1 MDGART
7 LDFRQVTKQSPCPI
21 CGGATW
27 CAHTAEGPVR
37 CMRAVPKGLEA
48 PMGWRAGRQS
58 ADGGRMFIPA
68 AGRAPS
74 REDAAAT
81 ALREAEKSERNRR
94 RAARVWKDATPDT
107 SQLRAYIAGRGIN
120 LAALPGGVVPKSLR
134 FNPTVPDTYDAEE
147 RRWNHAPAM
156 VGVVQGADRKLRGIH
171 RTFLQIDLDTCG
183 QVQKRSESAKKQLG
197 PCSGGAVRLYSGTE
211 SGVLILT
218 EGIETALACLQAT
231 GCATWSCLD
240 AVKLQSVELP
250 TELVGAGR
258 RSSIAVVV
266 IAGDLDAN
274 QAGQKASAIAA
285 NRLRASYPWLEV
297 HVRVPSV
304 SVCPQLVK
312 NTDGGPMPLQGKG
325 IDWLDALRVAGVDGV
340 RDGLLGGIDIAAA
353 RDRAERWSGQT
364 AAAAAESGT
373 QAPTAD
379 RLGGVRLIDDSPMN
393 RAELYLLENESPEKR
408 APARA
413 GYLLRSW
420 AGRWWEYDGRVWHE
434 LDPDVLR
441 GRVWR
446 WLDRFY
452 VVRRGEQVPLAP
464 TGRVV
469 DDVLGAI
476 RGLVIA
482 EAEALP
488 VWLRPAFDSLGRPE
502 WDEATSH
509 RARRL
514 ARVQH
519 AGSVVAFQNCLL
531 DVEAWAAGELRS
543 FPHTPLFF
551 STTCLPFELPEHE
564 LHQAMLEQSEHAL
577 LGQLCPTWLRFLAGI
592 YGDELE
598 WHDTLQEWF
607 GYNLIPDNRLE
618 KMLLLVGPPRSGKGT
633 ILTALQA
640 MLGAAN
646 VASLGLQNLTE
657 RFGLAELVG
666 KLAAILPDAHLGRF
680 TDGTQAVEVLKSI
693 TGNDPVRI
701 EEKYGKRAASVKLPV
716 RFTVACNEMPNLQDS
731 SLALHG
737 RTLVLKTERSHQ
749 GDEDTGLKSRIL
761 AEAPGITLWALLGL
775 RRLWARKPLRL
786 QQPASGAELLG
797 EMAREQSPVT
807 AFVEDECRPDPDAQL
822 TYAQLYAA
830 WERWCDATNRHA
842 GSPETF
848 SRKLRA
854 GCPSLRIVNKRNPD
868 GTRTRYY
875 VGLALLAEPA
885 GTTSAANVRD

>member
-1 MDGART
+1 M
-7 LDFRQVTKQSPCPI
+7 
-21 CGGATW
+21 
-27 CAHTAEGPVR
+27 
-37 CMRAVPKGLEA
+37 
-48 PMGWRAGRQS
+48 
-58 ADGGRMFIPA
+58 PA
-68 AGRAPS
+68 A
-74 REDAAAT
+74 
-81 ALREAEKSERNRR
+81 
-94 RAARVWKDATPDT
+94 
-107 SQLRAYIAGRGIN
+107 
-120 LAALPGGVVPKSLR
+120 LR
-134 FNPTVPDTYDAEE
+134 FNRSVLDTYESEE
-147 RRWNHAPAM
+147 RRWNTAPAM
-156 VGVVQGADRKLRGIH
+156 VAAVQGEDRKIRGIH
-171 RTFLQIDLDTCG
+171 RTFLQIDLDKSG
-183 QVQKRSESAKKQLG
+183 QVQKRADDAKKQLG
-197 PCSGGAVRLYSGTE
+197 PCSGGAVRLYSGTQ

-274 QAGQKASAIAA
+274 QAGQRAAAIAA
-285 NRLRASYPWLEV
+285 NRLRASYPWLDV
-297 HVRVPSV
+297 HVRAPSV
-304 SVCPQLVK
+304 KACPQLVGD
-312 NTDGGPMPLQGKG
+312 TGGGPMPVRGKG
-325 IDWLDALRVAGVDGV
+325 VDWLDVLQAAGTDAV
-340 RDGLLGGIDIAAA
+340 RDGLLSGIDIPAA
-353 RDRAERWSGQT
+353 RERAERWSGQT
-364 AAAAAESGT
+364 AAVDALNGT
-373 QAPTAD
+373 QAPLANQ
-379 RLGGVRLIDDSPMN
+379 LAGVRLIDDSPMH

-408 APARA
+408 AVERA
-413 GYLLRSW
+413 GYVLRSW

-488 VWLRPAFDSLGRPE
+488 VWLRPTFDSLGRPE

-509 RARRL
+509 RERRL

-519 AGSVVAFQNCLL
+519 AGSVVAFRNCLL
-531 DVEAWAAGELRS
+531 DVEAWAAGELRT

-551 STTCLPFELPEHE
+551 STTCLPFELPEQE

-577 LGQLCPTWLRFLAGI
+577 LGRLCPTWLRFLAGI

-633 ILTALQA
+633 ILTALQS

-646 VASLGLQNLTE
+646 VASLSLQNLTE

-786 QQPASGAELLG
+786 QQPVSGTELLG

-807 AFVEDECRPDPDAQL
+807 AFVEDECKPDPDSQL

-830 WERWCDATNRHA
+830 WERWCEATNRHA

-885 GTTSAANVRD
+885 STSPAANVRD